1 MAKITKDTTG
11 AAEFSKLKSDIVSGN
26 IGRLYVM
33 KGSETYL
40 RDYYINAMRNK
51 LLAGAMEEFNYRKL
65 QGEKLTIHELAEAVD
80 ALPVFAERTFVEV
93 RDFDLFPEGE
103 SAQSDIIRIIGDIP
117 EYCCLAFVY
126 DTLEYKIGKAVKV
139 GNTIK
144 KAGSIVEF
152 AEQEQS
158 DLYNWIDRRFAAYGH
173 VIGKQ
178 EKDYLTFRCGSLM
191 TGLIPEMEK
200 IAGYAKEKRIM
211 VGDIDAASLPIT
223 EAVVFEMTDAVSKKD
238 YDTAAG
244 ILSGLL
250 VQKEAPIKI
259 IAIIGAQ
266 LRRIYFAKTAI
277 NEGKDSDYVA
287 EQCGIKDYPAKL
299 AIQSAKRFSAQWC
312 RSAVLK
318 CADYDMKMKSS
329 SQDDEELIK
338 RFLLELALC

>member
-1 MAKITKDTTG
+1 MAKKTKDATG
-11 AAEFSKLKSDIVSGN
+11 AAEFSKLKSDIASGN

-33 KGSETYL
+33 KGSEAYL
-40 RDYYINAMRNK
+40 RDYYINAMKNK
-51 LLAGAMEEFNYRKL
+51 LLGGAMEEFNYRKL
-65 QGEKLTIHELAEAVD
+65 QGEKLTLQELTEAVD

-103 SAQSDIIRIIGDIP
+103 SAQSDIISIIGDIP
-117 EYCCLAFVY
+117 DYCCLVFVY
-126 DTLEYKIGKAVKV
+126 DTLEYRTGKASKV
-139 GNTIK
+139 SSAVK

-158 DLYNWIDRRFAAYGH
+158 DLYNWIDRRFAAHGH
-173 VIGKQ
+173 VIGRP

-200 IAGYAKEKRIM
+200 ISGYAKEKRIT
-211 VGDIDAASLPIT
+211 VGDIDAASLPVT
-223 EAVVFEMTDAVSKKD
+223 EAVVFEMTDAISRKD
-238 YDTAAG
+238 YDSAAG

-266 LRRIYFAKTAI
+266 LRRIYFAKTAVS
-277 NEGKDSDYVA
+277 EGKNSDYVA